1 MNSRERMLT
10 TLRHREPDKV
20 PFDMA
25 GTNVTGIHVRAYR
38 NLRACLGLPE
48 MPPNFSDVVQQIVI
62 PDEDIFERL
71 EIDTRGLFPRTGS
84 NWNITNEEVGDRL
97 RYVDDWGLVLEF
109 PQDGGHWYSLVKSP
123 IDDPETTVEAVENH
137 TWPKSDLPER
147 LEGLRDQAIRFRSEG
162 KVVIL
167 KGFCAGLV
175 EMGERVRG
183 MENFLCDILLAP
195 KVAEAVMEKVLELKI
210 RFWEMALDALGDVI
224 DIVHEADDFGTQ
236 ESQLI
241 SPEKYRELVKPRE
254 AELFEFLRRK
264 LEETKTPGEG
274 RYIFFHSC
282 GNIRPFLPDF
292 DELGID
298 ILNPVHT
305 TVPEMEPNALKRD
318 FGARFTFWGGGVDT
332 QGILPSG
339 TPQQVREN
347 VRRNVEA
354 LAPGGG
360 YVFNTI
366 HNIQGEVPPEN
377 IMAMW
382 EALQEYGVYS

>member
-1 MNSRERMLT
+1 
-10 TLRHREPDKV
+10 
-20 PFDMA
+20 MA
-25 GTNVTGIHVRAYR
+25 GTNVSGIHVRAYR
-38 NLRACLGLPE
+38 NLRAYLDLPE
-48 MPPNFSDVVQQIVI
+48 VRPRFSDVVQQIVI
-62 PDEDIFERL
+62 PDEDIFKRL
-71 EIDTRGLFPRTGS
+71 EIDTRGLFPLTGS
-84 NWNITNEEVGDRL
+84 NWNITSEDVGDRW

-109 PQDGGHWYSLVKSP
+109 PKDGGHWYSLVKSP
-123 IDDPETTVEAVENH
+123 IDDAETTVEAVQNH
-137 TWPKSDLPER
+137 SWPKSDLPER
-147 LEGLRDQAIRFRSEG
+147 LEGLRERAMQFRREG

-183 MENFLCDILLAP
+183 MENFLCDILIAP
-195 KVAEAVMEKVLELKI
+195 KVAEAVMEKILDLKI

-241 SPEKYRELVKPRE
+241 SPEKYRELVKPK
-254 AELFEFLRRK
+254 ELKLFGFLRRK
-264 LEETKTPGEG
+264 LEETKAPGED
-274 RYIFFHSC
+274 RYILFHSC

-305 TVPEMEPNALKRD
+305 TVPEMEPHALKRD
-318 FGARFTFWGGGVDT
+318 FGSRFTFWGGGVDT

-339 TPQQVREN
+339 TPEQVREN

-377 IMAMW
+377 LMAMW